1 MSANK
6 IKRFENTH
14 PLSSEIITSAGAS
27 IGTAA
32 VRNAVNLIS
41 DFLSRK
47 IRITPD
53 EIRKLGINK
62 IINHIDYENVYDP
75 DFIRVGITKILNEIN
90 IIKKMIRGEQIAVEE
105 EPPLRPYSY
114 YEKTGLDR
122 ITGKRHQPDNN
133 RVQPVIYPPD
143 PPVSSSNLSDL
154 ERAVSNFDIETGQ
167 PECIAG
173 RGIKTN
179 DYKIQSVVIDK
190 KIYSKKNAEQFIK
203 KNKFKNK
210 KVDTTPKYYR
220 FRQLEPKYLKKLK
233 YTEYRMKKIDDGI
246 YLVIAYKK

>member
-1 MSANK
+1 MSAYK

-133 RVQPVIYPPD
+133 RDQPENNQPDNELPRPQQPRNNRIQPYNEPPRAHQTQQ
-143 PPVSSSNLSDL
+143 PRQPQNNNSSSSSSSYPSYSSSSSIDP
-154 ERAVSNFDIETGQ
+154 ERDIELGLTT
-167 PECIAG
+167 G

-190 KIYSKKNAEQFIK
+190 KIYSKKNAEKFI
-203 KNKFKNK
+203 
-210 KVDTTPKYYR
+210 
-220 FRQLEPKYLKKLK
+220 
-233 YTEYRMKKIDDGI
+233 
-246 YLVIAYKK
+246 